1 MMTKLGPCVETSK
14 GCQHIVN
21 GSLMTSVEIYKNK
34 DIYNTLSLYDKT
46 HICQNVLD
54 NEDDDL
60 DEELSSKE
68 YDILLD
74 QSYTVVNKTLEILI
88 EMYSNVPLSNKVDIS
103 EEIQEFF
110 LSFDKSENSV
120 FTILSNGTN
129 ITYKTTIELIE
140 KHINE
145 NENSGE
151 LLVDLVSLLDM
162 SYDQDNESYLQD
174 VLLVVNKHM

>member
-1 MMTKLGPCVETSK
+1 MMTKLGPCSDYFSTCK
-14 GCQHIVN
+14 HLVN
-21 GSLMTSVEIYKNK
+21 DSLMTSVEIYRNRI
-34 DIYNTLSLYDKT
+34 IYNTLSLYDKI
-46 HICQNVLD
+46 HICENVLD
-54 NEDDDL
+54 RSDNDL
-60 DEELSSKE
+60 DKALVCKE
-68 YDILLD
+68 YYILLD

-88 EMYSNVPLSNKVDIS
+88 EMYSNVPLSNKVEIP

-110 LSFDKSENSV
+110 SSFGESENSV

-162 SYDQDNESYLQD
+162 TYDQDNENYLQD
-174 VLLVVNKHM
+174 ILLVVNKHM